1 MSNEKNDNLRAK
13 LFTRRAL
20 FLAGGQLAL
29 LGVLAGRMYQLQV
42 VDGDKY
48 QTLAEDNRINLR
60 LLAPARGRILDRF
73 GKELATGRQN
83 FRVVLIREQ
92 SDDVDA
98 TLAGLNAIV
107 PIPEHQLRRVR
118 REMGRV
124 RAFMPV
130 TVLENLTWEEFAKV
144 NVHSPELPGI
154 QPDVGETRYYPF
166 GPELAHVIGYV
177 ASVSE
182 KDVAEASDPVL
193 QLPGFKIGKNGV
205 ERMFDQDLRGKAGA
219 SQVEVNAY
227 GRMIREL
234 SRDEGQAGADVV
246 LAMDLDLQRF
256 AHQRLGEESGAAIV
270 MDVHTGEVLAMASTP
285 GFDPTPFNVGLSKTE
300 WNALRSNPRNPLINK
315 PIAGQYPP
323 GSTYKMVVGLA
334 ALEAGVIQPGY
345 TVFCPGSMQLGTHTF
360 YCWKKGGHGTVDLQA
375 ALEQSCDCFFYDVA
389 RKLGIDR
396 LAEFSRKFG
405 LGEKLGIELPGEKAG
420 LMPTTAWKQKA
431 LKKPWLQGETVIA
444 GIGQGYVLA
453 TPLQLATMTAR
464 LVNGGRAVV
473 PRLAKAPPG
482 SAEAAPAIDVDRRWL
497 DLVGKGMFR
506 VMNTP
511 SGTAFKSRIT
521 EPGMQI
527 GGKTG
532 TSQVV
537 RISRAER
544 LSGVR
549 RREED
554 KPWHERHHALFV
566 GYGPVDNPR
575 YACAVI
581 IEHGGGGGSAAAP
594 VASDILREAMRLDP
608 LSRTALAP
616 GSTGPKADA
625 GDPAPGPARTRG

>member
-13 LFTRRAL
+13 MLTRRAL

-42 VDGDKY
+42 VDGDRY
-48 QTLAEDNRINLR
+48 QMLAEDNRINLR
-60 LLAPARGRILDRF
+60 LIAPLRGRILDRF
-73 GKELATGRQN
+73 GNELATGRQN

-92 SDDVDA
+92 SDDVDE
-98 TLAGLNAIV
+98 TLTGLNAIV

-130 TVLENLTWEEFAKV
+130 TVLENLSWEEFAAI

-154 QPDVGETRYYPF
+154 QPDVGETRYYPY

-177 ASVSE
+177 SSVSD
-182 KDVAEASDPVL
+182 KDLVDDTDPVL
-193 QLPGFKIGKNGV
+193 QLPGFKIGKNGI
-205 ERMFDQDLRGKAGA
+205 EKIFDANLRGKAGA

-234 SRDEGQAGADVV
+234 SRDEGQAGEDVT
-246 LAMDLDLQRF
+246 LALDLALQRF
-256 AHQRLGEESGAAIV
+256 AYQALGEESGAAVV
-270 MDVHTGEVLAMASTP
+270 MDVHNGEVLVLASTP
-285 GFDPTPFNVGLSKTE
+285 GYDPTPFNVGLSKTE
-300 WNALRSNPRNPLINK
+300 WNALRNNLRNPLSNK
-315 PIAGQYPP
+315 PISGQYPP
-323 GSTYKMVVGLA
+323 GSTFKMVVGLA
-334 ALEAGVIQPGY
+334 ALDAGVIGPGY

-360 YCWKKGGHGTVDLQA
+360 YCWKKGGHGTVDIQA

-389 RKLGIDR
+389 RKVGIDR
-396 LAEFSRKFG
+396 LSDFTRKFG
-405 LGEKLGIELPGEKAG
+405 LGEKLGIELPGERPG
-420 LMPTTAWKQKA
+420 LIPNTAWKEKA

-482 SAEAAPAIDVDRRWL
+482 AAEAAPAIDVDRRWL
-497 DLVGKGMFR
+497 DLMLKGMNR
-506 VMNTP
+506 VMNSP
-511 SGTAFKSRIT
+511 SGTAFRSRIT

-549 RREED
+549 RREQD
-554 KPWHERHHALFV
+554 KPWNERHHALFV

-581 IEHGGGGGSAAAP
+581 IEHGGGGSSAAAP
-594 VASDILREAMRLDP
+594 VAASILREAMRLDP
-608 LSRTALAP
+608 LARTAQGPEEPRPAAAAP
-616 GSTGPKADA
+616 GRKE
-625 GDPAPGPARTRG
+625 PG

>member
-1 MSNEKNDNLRAK
+1 MNNDKGDNLRAK
-13 LFTRRAL
+13 QLTRRAL
-20 FLAGGQLAL
+20 VLAGGQLGLLAL
-29 LGVLAGRMYQLQV
+29 LAGRMYQLQV
-42 VDGDKY
+42 VDGDRF
-48 QTLAEDNRINLR
+48 QMLAEDNRINLR

-73 GKELATGRQN
+73 GNELATGRQN

-98 TLAGLNAIV
+98 TLTGLNAIV
-107 PIPEHQLRRVR
+107 PIPEHQLRRIR

-130 TVLENLTWEEFAKV
+130 TVLENLSWDEFAAV

-177 ASVSE
+177 ASVSD
-182 KDVAEASDPVL
+182 KDLTESADPVL

-205 ERMFDQDLRGKAGA
+205 ERSFDSALRGKAGA
-219 SQVEVNAY
+219 SQVEVNAF

-234 SRDEGQAGADVV
+234 TRDEGQPGEDVV
-246 LAMDLDLQRF
+246 LALDLALQRF
-256 AHQRLGEESGAAIV
+256 AHARLGEESGAAVV
-270 MDVHTGEVLAMASTP
+270 MDVHTGELLTCASTP

-300 WNALRSNPRNPLINK
+300 WNTLQSNPRNPLINK
-315 PIAGQYPP
+315 PISGQYPP
-323 GSTYKMVVGLA
+323 GSTFKMVVGIA
-334 ALEAGVIQPGY
+334 ALEAGAIAPSH
-345 TVFCPGSMQLGTHTF
+345 TVFCPGSYQLGTHTF
-360 YCWKKGGHGTVDLQA
+360 YCWKKGGHGTMDFQA
-375 ALEQSCDCFFYDVA
+375 ALEQSCDCYFYDIA
-389 RKLGIDR
+389 RRIGIDR
-396 LAEFSRKFG
+396 LAEGVRKFG
-405 LGEKLGIELPGEKAG
+405 LGEKLGIELPGERAG
-420 LMPTTAWKQKA
+420 LMPTTTWKQKA

-453 TPLQLATMTAR
+453 TPLQLVTMTAR

-473 PRLAKAPPG
+473 PRLAKAAPG
-482 SAEAAPAIDVDRRWL
+482 TAEAAPSIDVDPRWL
-497 DLVGKGMFR
+497 DLAIKGMNR
-506 VMNTP
+506 VMNNQ
-511 SGTAFKSRIT
+511 SGTAFRSRIT

-566 GYGPVDNPR
+566 GYGPIDNPR

-608 LSRTALAP
+608 LSRTVLAP
-616 GSTGPKADA
+616 SGTAKK
-625 GDPAPGPARTRG
+625 PG

>member
-1 MSNEKNDNLRAK
+1 MNAEKNDNLRSK
-13 LFTRRAL
+13 TFTRRAL
-20 FLAGGQLAL
+20 LLAGGQLGL
-29 LGVLAGRMYQLQV
+29 LAVLAGRMYQLQV
-42 VDGDKY
+42 VDG
-48 QTLAEDNRINLR
+48 QRFQMLAEDNRINLR

-73 GKELATGRQN
+73 GNELATGRQN
-83 FRVVLIREQ
+83 FRVVLIPEQ

-98 TLAGLNAIV
+98 TLTGLNAIV
-107 PIPEHQLRRVR
+107 PIPEHQLRRIR

-130 TVLENLTWEEFAKV
+130 TVLENLSWSEFAAV

-177 ASVSE
+177 ASVSD
-182 KDVAEASDPVL
+182 KDLTESADPVL

-205 ERMFDQDLRGKAGA
+205 ERSFDSALRGKAGA

-234 SRDEGQAGADVV
+234 ARDEGQPGEDVV
-246 LAMDLDLQRF
+246 LALDLALQRF
-256 AHQRLGEESGAAIV
+256 AHERLGEESGAVVV
-270 MDVHTGEVLAMASTP
+270 MDVHTGELIVCVSTP

-300 WNALRSNPRNPLINK
+300 WNALQSHPRSPLINK
-315 PIAGQYPP
+315 PISGQYPP
-323 GSTYKMVVGLA
+323 GSTFKMVVGVT
-334 ALEAGVIQPGY
+334 ALEAGIIPPSH
-345 TVFCPGSMQLGTHTF
+345 TVFCPGSFQLGTHTF
-360 YCWKKGGHGTVDLQA
+360 YCWKKGGHGTVDFQT

-389 RKLGIDR
+389 RRVGVDR
-396 LAEFSRKFG
+396 LAEGVRKFG
-405 LGEKLGIELPGEKAG
+405 LGEKLGIELPGERPG
-420 LMPTTAWKQKA
+420 LIPTTTWKEKA

-444 GIGQGYVLA
+444 GIGQGYVLT

-482 SAEAAPAIDVDRRWL
+482 AAEAAPAMDIDKRWL
-497 DLVGKGMFR
+497 DLAVKGMIR
-506 VMNTP
+506 VTN
-511 SGTAFKSRIT
+511 SQAGTAFRSRVT

-532 TSQVV
+532 TSQVL

-549 RREED
+549 RREQD

-566 GYGPVDNPR
+566 GFGPVDNPR

-581 IEHGGGGGSAAAP
+581 VEHGGGGSSAAAP
-594 VASDILREAMRLDP
+594 VAADILREAMRLDP
-608 LSRTALAP
+608 VSRTALAP
-616 GSTGPKADA
+616 SSAATGD
-625 GDPAPGPARTRG
+625 RT

>member
-1 MSNEKNDNLRAK
+1 ML
-13 LFTRRAL
+13 TRRAL
-20 FLAGGQLAL
+20 FLAGGQLAM

-42 VDGDKY
+42 VDGDRY
-48 QTLAEDNRINLR
+48 QMLAEDNRINLR
-60 LLAPARGRILDRF
+60 LIAPLRGRILDRF
-73 GKELATGRQN
+73 GNELATGRQN

-92 SDDVDA
+92 SDDVDE
-98 TLAGLNAIV
+98 TLTGLNAIV

-130 TVLENLTWEEFAKV
+130 TVLENLSWEEFAAI

-154 QPDVGETRYYPF
+154 QPDVGETRYYPY

-177 ASVSE
+177 SSVSD
-182 KDVAEASDPVL
+182 KDLAEDANPVL

-205 ERMFDQDLRGKAGA
+205 EKIFDENLRGKAGA

-234 SRDEGQAGADVV
+234 SRDEGQAGEDVT
-246 LAMDLDLQRF
+246 LALDLALQRF
-256 AHQRLGEESGAAIV
+256 AYQALGEESGAAVV
-270 MDVHTGEVLAMASTP
+270 MDVHTGEVLVLASTP
-285 GFDPTPFNVGLSKTE
+285 GYDPTPFNVGLSKTE
-300 WNALRSNPRNPLINK
+300 WNALRNNVRNPLINK

-323 GSTYKMVVGLA
+323 GSTFKMVVGLA
-334 ALEAGVIQPGY
+334 ALEAGVVGPGY

-360 YCWKKGGHGTVDLQA
+360 YCWKKGGHGTVDVQA

-389 RKLGIDR
+389 RKVGIDR
-396 LAEFSRKFG
+396 LSDFTRKFG
-405 LGEKLGIELPGEKAG
+405 LGEKLGIELPGEKPG
-420 LMPTTAWKQKA
+420 LIPNTAWKERA

-464 LVNGGRAVV
+464 LVNGGRAVS

-482 SAEAAPAIDVDRRWL
+482 AAEAAPAIDVDRRWL
-497 DLVGKGMFR
+497 DLMLKGMNR
-506 VMNTP
+506 VMNSP
-511 SGTAFKSRIT
+511 SGTAFRSRIT

-549 RREED
+549 RREQD
-554 KPWHERHHALFV
+554 KPWNERHHALFV

-581 IEHGGGGGSAAAP
+581 IEHGGGGSSAAAP
-594 VASDILREAMRLDP
+594 VASSILREAMRLDP
-608 LSRTALAP
+608 LARTAQAPAEPVSGTAAP
-616 GSTGPKADA
+616 GRKE
-625 GDPAPGPARTRG
+625 PG

>member
-1 MSNEKNDNLRAK
+1 MSIEKNENLRAK

-20 FLAGGQLAL
+20 LLAGGQLGL

-42 VDGDKY
+42 MEGDRY

-60 LLAPARGRILDRF
+60 LIAPSRGRILDRF
-73 GKELATGRQN
+73 GAELATGRQN
-83 FRVVLIREQ
+83 FRVVLIQEQ

-98 TLAGLNAIV
+98 TLTGLNAIV
-107 PIPEHQLRRVR
+107 PISEHQLRRIR

-124 RAFMPV
+124 RAFMPI
-130 TVLENLTWEEFAKV
+130 TVLENLTWEEFAAI

-154 QPDVGETRYYPF
+154 QPDVGETRYYPY
-166 GPELAHVIGYV
+166 GAELAHVIGYV

-182 KDVAEASDPVL
+182 RDLKQADDPVL

-205 ERMFDQDLRGKAGA
+205 ERTFDAELRGKAGT
-219 SQVEVNAY
+219 SQMEVNAL

-234 SRDEGQAGADVV
+234 SRDEGQSGEDVV
-246 LAMDLDLQRF
+246 LALDLELQRF
-256 AHQRLGEESGAAIV
+256 AHQRMGEESGAAVV
-270 MDVHTGEVLAMASTP
+270 MDVHTGEVLTLVSTP
-285 GFDPTPFNVGLSKTE
+285 GFDPTPFNLGLSKAE
-300 WNALRSNPRNPLINK
+300 WNALQNSERAPLINK

-323 GSTYKMVVGLA
+323 GSTFKMVVGLA
-334 ALEAGVIQPGY
+334 ALDAGAIQPGY
-345 TVFCPGSMQLGTHTF
+345 TVFCPGHMTLGTHTF
-360 YCWKKGGHGTVDLQA
+360 YCWKRGGHGWMDMQA
-375 ALEQSCDCFFYDVA
+375 ALEQSCDCYFYDVA
-389 RKLGIDR
+389 RKLGIER
-396 LAEFSRKFG
+396 LSTFARKFG
-405 LGEKLGIELPGEKAG
+405 LGDKLGIELPGEKSG
-420 LMPTTAWKQKA
+420 LIPDKDWKLRA

-464 LVNGGRAVV
+464 LVNGGRAVE
-473 PRLAKAPPG
+473 PRLAKLPAG
-482 SAEAAPAIDVDRRWL
+482 KAEAAPLIDVDKQWL
-497 DLVGKGMFR
+497 DLVGRGMNR
-506 VMNTP
+506 VMNAP
-511 SGTAFKSRIT
+511 SGTAFRSRIT

-549 RREED
+549 RRQED
-554 KPWHERHHALFV
+554 RPWRERHHALFV
-566 GYGPVDNPR
+566 GYGPVENPR

-581 IEHGGGGGSAAAP
+581 IEHGGGGSSAAAP

-608 LSRTALAP
+608 LARTADAAP
-616 GSTGPKADA
+616 RAADTKK
-625 GDPAPGPARTRG
+625 PG

>member
-1 MSNEKNDNLRAK
+1 MNNEKNDNLRAK
-13 LFTRRAL
+13 TFTRRAL
-20 FLAGGQLAL
+20 LLAGGQLGL
-29 LGVLAGRMYQLQV
+29 LAVLAGRMYQLQV
-42 VDGDKY
+42 VDG
-48 QTLAEDNRINLR
+48 QRFQMLAEDNRINLR
-60 LLAPARGRILDRF
+60 LLAPTRGRILDRF
-73 GKELATGRQN
+73 GNELATGRQN
-83 FRVVLIREQ
+83 FRVVLIPEQ

-98 TLAGLNAIV
+98 TLTGLNAIV
-107 PIPEHQLRRVR
+107 PIPEHQLRRIR

-130 TVLENLTWEEFAKV
+130 TVLENLSWSEFAAV

-177 ASVSE
+177 ASVSD
-182 KDVAEASDPVL
+182 KDIAESADPVL

-205 ERMFDQDLRGKAGA
+205 ERSFDSALRGKAGA

-234 SRDEGQAGADVV
+234 TRDEGQPGEDVV
-246 LAMDLDLQRF
+246 LALDLALQRF
-256 AHQRLGEESGAAIV
+256 AHERLGEESGAVVV
-270 MDVHTGEVLAMASTP
+270 MDVHTGELIVCVSTP

-300 WNALRSNPRNPLINK
+300 WNTLQSHPRSPLINK
-315 PIAGQYPP
+315 PISGQYPP
-323 GSTYKMVVGLA
+323 GSTFKMVVGVT
-334 ALEAGVIQPGY
+334 ALDAGIIQPSH
-345 TVFCPGSMQLGTHTF
+345 TVFCPGSFQLGTHTF
-360 YCWKKGGHGTVDLQA
+360 YCWKKGGHGTVDFQT

-389 RKLGIDR
+389 RRVGVDR
-396 LAEFSRKFG
+396 LAEGVRKFG
-405 LGEKLGIELPGEKAG
+405 LGEKLGIELPGERPG
-420 LMPTTAWKQKA
+420 LIPTTMWKEKA
-431 LKKPWLQGETVIA
+431 LKKPWQQGETVIA

-482 SAEAAPAIDVDRRWL
+482 AAEAAPAMDIDKRWL
-497 DLVGKGMFR
+497 DLAVRGMIR
-506 VMNTP
+506 VTNSQ
-511 SGTAFKSRIT
+511 SGTAFRSRVT

-549 RREED
+549 RREQD

-566 GYGPVDNPR
+566 GFGPVDNPR

-581 IEHGGGGGSAAAP
+581 VEHGGGGSSAAAP
-594 VASDILREAMRLDP
+594 VAADILREAMRLDP
-608 LSRTALAP
+608 VSRTALAP
-616 GSTGPKADA
+616 ANGATGD
-625 GDPAPGPARTRG
+625 RT